1 MEDNMT
7 INDDFETE
15 TEDYAQDEAKTSG
28 SGKLI
33 GLALAGVAGVAAAG
47 AVVAK
52 KLKAK
57 KKAKAEGKPK
67 TKKKLMWVEVPVEE
81 DVVDVESKD
90 IDEMN

>member
-1 MEDNMT
+1 MEENMMNNENYEAEEFDT
-7 INDDFETE
+7 
-15 TEDYAQDEAKTSG
+15 QDEVKTSG

-33 GLALAGVAGVAAAG
+33 GLAIAGVAGVAAAG

-57 KKAKAEGKPK
+57 KAKGEKKPK
-67 TKKKLMWVEVPVEE
+67 VKKKLRWVEVPVEE

-90 IDEMN
+90 IDEKE

>member
-1 MEDNMT
+1 MDENMT
-7 INDDFETE
+7 MNNEEFE
-15 TEDYAQDEAKTSG
+15 TEDYTQDEVKTSG

-57 KKAKAEGKPK
+57 KAKAEKKPK
-67 TKKKLMWVEVPVEE
+67 TKKKLRWVEVPVEE
-81 DVVDVESKD
+81 NVVDVESKD
-90 IDEMN
+90 IDEEKE

>member
-1 MEDNMT
+1 MDENMT
-7 INDDFETE
+7 MNEEFE
-15 TEDYAQDEAKTSG
+15 TEDYAQDEVKTSG

-67 TKKKLMWVEVPVEE
+67 TKKKLRWVEVPVEE

-90 IDEMN
+90 IDEEEK

>member
-1 MEDNMT
+1 MEENMT

-15 TEDYAQDEAKTSG
+15 TEDYTQDEAKTSG

-57 KKAKAEGKPK
+57 KAKAEKKPK